1 MTHAQDMADSLPDV
15 LRPSSVRVLLD
26 GLGLRPNKTLGQ
38 NFLIDRNILQ
48 IIVRAATI
56 GPADTV
62 LEVGPGLGAVT
73 TALAGCAG
81 RVLAVEK
88 DPRLAAFI
96 RARFAG
102 LAHVQLVEADMLD
115 LRVDALTWP
124 GTEGPMRIDAL
135 VSNLPYSVG
144 SRILVDVVRSSQPPP
159 RVVVTVQREVAGRL
173 SAGAGSPDY
182 GLLSVWIQR
191 AYRVRTV
198 HVVGPRCFFP
208 EPDVQ
213 SAVVLL
219 EQRPD
224 APVVSEAFYALT
236 RRAFGQRRKQVAKSL
251 TDAGRAADV
260 VRGCL
265 RAIGQVET
273 ARPED
278 LGVDEW
284 VALAAQV
291 GATRGTGDASGRS

>member
-1 MTHAQDMADSLPDV
+1 MTHAQDMVDSLPDV
-15 LRPSSVRVLLD
+15 WRPSSVRARLD
-26 GLGLRPNKTLGQ
+26 ELGLRPNKTLGQ
-38 NFLIDRNILQ
+38 NFLIDGNILQ
-48 IIVRAATI
+48 LIVRAAGI
-56 GPADTV
+56 GPTDTV

-73 TALAGCAG
+73 TMLAGCAG

-102 LAHVQLVEADMLD
+102 FEHVHLVEADMLD

-124 GTEGPMRIDAL
+124 GEAAPLRVDAL

-144 SRILVDVVRSSQPPP
+144 SRILVDVVRCSHPPP

-173 SAGAGSPDY
+173 GAGPGSPDY

-191 AYRVRTV
+191 AYQVRTV

-208 EPDVQ
+208 EPEVQ
-213 SAVVLL
+213 SAVVRM
-219 EQRPD
+219 ETRAD
-224 APVVSEAFYALT
+224 APVGTEAFYALT

-251 TDAGRAADV
+251 TDAGRPAEV
-260 VRGCL
+260 VRACL
-265 RAIGQVET
+265 RAVGVAET

-278 LGVDEW
+278 LGVDAW

-291 GATRGTGDASGRS
+291 EAAGGD